1 MRDLIA
7 EIAHGSLLVT
17 LRSYT
22 HDPVT
27 PFARWFNEGWLTVSA
42 ERLALASGLSLSR
55 VSRRQGDRGLTKR
68 QADIQ
73 ARMAALL
80 DGAPVILA
88 NEDGAAIELPVALGT
103 KPGSHWSMNDM
114 IGILMRIANGDK
126 LADAVASFHWPS
138 HFGERL
144 DKALT
149 CLRTDYGI
157 VLTSGNDG
165 LPGMVSIPAPRWLSE
180 HGGIA
185 DLTDQSDAP
194 SALAE
199 MADCWLGVVQQGIV
213 EGIPAPKSKWNEW
226 TNALP
231 ALCKFP
237 WEERAY
243 GRTLLLRY
251 PAAAQERGLS
261 RWPMLRWIVL
271 AAWIHRS
278 VQSDA
283 VN

>member
-1 MRDLIA
+1 
-7 EIAHGSLLVT
+7 
-17 LRSYT
+17 
-22 HDPVT
+22 
-27 PFARWFNEGWLTVSA
+27 
-42 ERLALASGLSLSR
+42 
-55 VSRRQGDRGLTKR
+55 
-68 QADIQ
+68 
-73 ARMAALL
+73 
-80 DGAPVILA
+80 
-88 NEDGAAIELPVALGT
+88 
-103 KPGSHWSMNDM
+103 
-114 IGILMRIANGDK
+114 
-126 LADAVASFHWPS
+126 
-138 HFGERL
+138 
-144 DKALT
+144 
-149 CLRTDYGI
+149 
-157 VLTSGNDG
+157 
-165 LPGMVSIPAPRWLSE
+165 MVSIPAPRWLSE